1 MAALDQASAGPVT
14 ITTASAGSGQ
24 SSLVRAW
31 ADRLDEGHHPAI
43 VQVQRGARAI
53 LETLD
58 APRTD
63 TGEIRNAQAVIRLAE
78 GDPTADLTAVAPAL
92 DGTAPAVHSA
102 TVVEAQLLAAPGATG
117 SRGGCRGLPSRSPSR
132 RGWSCHS

>member
-1 MAALDQASAGPVT
+1 MAALDQAPAGPVT

-31 ADRLDEGHHPAI
+31 ADRRDEGHQPAI
-43 VQVQRGARAI
+43 AQVQREARAI

-78 GDPTADLTAVAPAL
+78 GDPTADLTAATPASTEPRPPS
-92 DGTAPAVHSA
+92 TAPRWSK
-102 TVVEAQLLAAPGATG
+102 P
-117 SRGGCRGLPSRSPSR
+117 RS
-132 RGWSCHS
+132 